1 MGWLGKVIGGTIGFA
16 MGGPLGAIA
25 GAVFGHAFDSS
36 SERYLPEGVSGNLSE
51 GEESQMAFFLGAF
64 SMLAKLARADG
75 RVSKEEMSSIDQFMR
90 HDLGLNE
97 QSREVAANIF
107 NAALQSPGTFEEF
120 AFQFHERFRF
130 QPQLLDLMID
140 IMMRVS
146 IADGVISDSEEALIR
161 SAVRIFN
168 FSDAQYSAIRSRY
181 VSDVDKYYA
190 ILSCSRNDSDD
201 VIKGQYRKLVQE
213 YHPDKIASKGLPEE
227 FTKLAEEKFREI
239 QTAYDAVKKER
250 GLR

>member
-36 SERYLPEGVSGNLSE
+36 GEGYLPQGTGNLSD

-64 SMLAKLARADG
+64 SMLAKLAQADG
-75 RVSKEEMSSIDQFMR
+75 RVSEEEMRSIDHFMV
-90 HDLGLNE
+90 HDLSLDNR
-97 QSREVAANIF
+97 SRAVAINIF
-107 NAALQSPGTFEEF
+107 NAALQSPGTFQEF
-120 AFQFHERFRF
+120 AQQFYDRFRF

-140 IMMRVS
+140 IMLRVS
-146 IADGVISDSEEALIR
+146 IADGVMSGSEEKLIQ
-161 SAVRIFN
+161 SAVRTFN
-168 FSDAQYSAIRSRY
+168 FSDSQYSAVRSRY

-190 ILSCSRNDSDD
+190 LLGCSRDD
-201 VIKGQYRKLVQE
+201 ADDHIKRQYRKLVQE

-239 QTAYDAVKKER
+239 QQAYEAVKKER
-250 GLR
+250 GIR